1 MAKPIMPR
9 APHQLGAGER
19 HPQLGIRDRRAA
31 ELGQWRRRASG
42 GRGFSRGLVIAI
54 VIACVLGA
62 IASYAFPV
70 PQL

>member
-1 MAKPIMPR
+1 MAKPTNQFGVGER
-9 APHQLGAGER
+9 RHQLG
-19 HPQLGIRDRRAA
+19 ISDRRAA
-31 ELGQWRRRASG
+31 ELGQWRRRANNR
-42 GRGFSRGLVIAI
+42 RGFSRGLVIAI